1 MAFSI
6 KQGITWVG
14 KIDWELRKFHGEE
27 YSTHRGS
34 SYNSFL
40 IQDEKTV
47 LIDTVW
53 LPFAK
58 EFVHNLEQTVD
69 LASIDAIIMN
79 HGEVDHSG
87 SLPELMRRIPE
98 TPIYCTAN
106 AVKSLKGQYG
116 QDWNFK
122 VVKTGDTFNLGT
134 KVITFIEMPM
144 LHWPD
149 SMLSYLGGDNIVFS
163 NDAFGQHYASEQM
176 YNDLV
181 DQHELYAESIKYYA
195 NILNPFSKLV
205 AKKIS
210 DIVALNLPISMICP
224 SHGIFWRSNPL
235 QIVENYAKWAAD
247 YQENQITIIYDTMW
261 DGTRR
266 MAEEIATGIKAVDPA
281 VVVKLYNTSRS
292 DKNDVITEV
301 FKSKAILAG
310 SPTVNKGILSSLA
323 GLMEEIKG
331 LAFINKKAAAFGT
344 YGWSGEGPKA
354 LGKLLTEAG
363 FTVMEGELKSLWNP
377 DEQVCREFGR
387 RFAEFNR

>member
-1 MAFSI
+1 MVFAI
-6 KQGITWVG
+6 KPGVTWVG

-34 SYNSFL
+34 SYNSYL

-58 EFVHNLEQTVD
+58 EFVHNLQQTID

-87 SLPELMRRIPE
+87 ALPELMRRIPE

-122 VVKTGDTFNLGT
+122 AVKTGDKFNLGT
-134 KVITFIEMPM
+134 KELTFIEMPM

-149 SMLSYLGGDNIVFS
+149 SMLSYLSGDNIVFS
-163 NDAFGQHYASEQM
+163 NDAFGQHCASEQM

-181 DQHELYAESIKYYA
+181 DPHELYAESIKYYA
-195 NILNPFSKLV
+195 NILNPFSPLV
-205 AKKIS
+205 AKKIQ
-210 DIVALNLPISMICP
+210 DIVALHLPIDMICP
-224 SHGIFWRSNPL
+224 SHGVFWRSNPL
-235 QIVENYAKWAAD
+235 QIVENYAKWAAA
-247 YQENQITIIYDTMW
+247 YKENQITIIYDTMW

-266 MAEEIATGIKAVDPA
+266 MAEGIAAGIRTADPD
-281 VVVKLYNTSRS
+281 VIVKLYNSSRT
-292 DKNDVITEV
+292 DKNDIITEV
-301 FKSKAILAG
+301 FKSKAILVG
-310 SPTVNKGILSSLA
+310 CPTVNKGILSSLA
-323 GLMEEIKG
+323 GLMEEVKG
-331 LAFINKKAAAFGT
+331 LAFKEKKAAAFGT
-344 YGWSGEGPKA
+344 YGWSGEGPKVLA
-354 LGKLLTEAG
+354 RLLTEAG
-363 FTVMEGELKSLWNP
+363 FAVMDSELKGLWSP
-377 DEQVCREFGR
+377 EEKACQEFGR
-387 RFAEFNR
+387 RFSEFSK